1 MDTLSSPTTRL
12 FNSPTLRLLDSP
24 TLRLLNT
31 STIVASAGCF
41 RLYVAILL
49 AAIIPTPL
57 IIIAYGLIVYSTYT
71 LDRAFG
77 CEEDTVNRSELSGAN
92 KYIGISV
99 SMFAFLT
106 GALILATDQIYLAS
120 ILPFIIGYIYSKG
133 LSFGGYK
140 LKLKGSM
147 GSKNVVIG
155 LTWGG
160 SIALIISRFTPNIL
174 TVAAVFFFFGIKMFI
189 NSTLFD
195 FKDVKGDLAS
205 GIRTLPVCLG
215 ETRTKCLLF
224 GLCISLYSGMI
235 LSMLY
240 GFIHPEWTLLAVSF
254 LFTASFIIFYSVG
267 FEERTS
273 GIIKKFRQ
281 WMVIGEWPVALLLQ
295 GAVNLII

>member
-1 MDTLSSPTTRL
+1 MDIL
-12 FNSPTLRLLDSP
+12 NSPTSRLFDWPALRLLDSP

-31 STIVASAGCF
+31 STIVACAGCF
-41 RLYVAILL
+41 RLYVAILI
-49 AAIIPTPL
+49 AAIMPTPL

-71 LDRAFG
+71 LDRALG

-92 KYIGISV
+92 KYIGIGV
-99 SMFAFLT
+99 SMFAFLA
-106 GALILATDQIYLAS
+106 GAFILATNQIYLAS
-120 ILPFIIGYIYSKG
+120 ILPFIIGYVYSKG
-133 LSFGGYK
+133 LSFGGYT

-147 GSKNVVIG
+147 GSKNIVIG

-174 TVAAVFFFFGIKMFI
+174 TVAAVFLFFGIKMFI

-215 ETRTKCLLF
+215 ETRTKCLLL
-224 GLCISLYSGMI
+224 GLCISLYAVLI
-235 LSMLY
+235 LSMLD
-240 GFIHPEWTLLAVSF
+240 GFLHPEWTLLAVSF
-254 LFTASFIIFYSVG
+254 LFTASFICFYSVG

-273 GIIKKFRQ
+273 GFTKKFRQ
-281 WMVIGEWPVALLLQ
+281 WMVIGEWPLALFMQ
-295 GAVNLII
+295 GAVNFIF